1 MSIYRTIK
9 NFIRKYVLGSLRVK
23 LMISSLLPVLF
34 IIALGIISFRMTS
47 DSIKEKVTSSSL
59 QSIKSADE
67 YLKLAMLAI
76 EAKSSET
83 ITSTHVREFF
93 TVDPNTLEL
102 EVRTNLIQSITNFLN
117 AKTINDKF
125 ISRYTIIGEYGF
137 MTSGTG
143 EMYQLHLKDIKD
155 TEFFKKLEEA
165 DGKAV
170 WLGCHEELEIASNID
185 LEKSLKISC
194 SRVLKNPMTNK
205 IFGIVVID
213 IKPEFAKTLLDSINL
228 GEGSEFHII
237 SPDGYDFSND
247 VFNFEGNK
255 RNIAREF
262 SELDFYKEIEN
273 SGLVNGS
280 MNVTYKNEKY
290 IALYSKIPETGFTLV
305 GLIPEATLLAD
316 ANSIRLVTIL
326 AVIFASALAICTGFF
341 MSNGMG
347 NTIKKIM
354 TGAKSVASGNLMV
367 NLKSDRSDE
376 LGVLSNSINSTITGM
391 KELIAKIADSAF
403 TVSASASEVAQV
415 TGQITEIS
423 NNIYAAME
431 EISKGA
437 DEQAADAEESV
448 EKMSQLAER
457 INNVTVS
464 TEKIKELVSIA
475 AKHTVQG
482 LSSMGELDAKAGE
495 TTDITNDILHEIKSL
510 ETHSNN
516 IGMIVNV
523 IREIAEQTNLLSLNA
538 SIEAARAGN
547 MGKGFAVV
555 AHEIKKL
562 AEQSKSAAVEINN
575 IITGIQ
581 KQTSSASEKT
591 QLAED
596 LLKQHKRAVKNT
608 TDCFNNISWSMDDL
622 VKQVDIIL
630 GDVHEMEKYKEDTL
644 KAIMNISSV
653 SQQSA
658 ASVQEI
664 NVLSEE
670 QFMGIQKMAEY
681 VSDLNSVSHN
691 LSESI
696 KVFKI

>member
-1 MSIYRTIK
+1 
-9 NFIRKYVLGSLRVK
+9 
-23 LMISSLLPVLF
+23 
-34 IIALGIISFRMTS
+34 
-47 DSIKEKVTSSSL
+47 
-59 QSIKSADE
+59 
-67 YLKLAMLAI
+67 
-76 EAKSSET
+76 
-83 ITSTHVREFF
+83 
-93 TVDPNTLEL
+93 
-102 EVRTNLIQSITNFLN
+102 
-117 AKTINDKF
+117 
-125 ISRYTIIGEYGF
+125 
-137 MTSGTG
+137 
-143 EMYQLHLKDIKD
+143 
-155 TEFFKKLEEA
+155 
-165 DGKAV
+165 
-170 WLGCHEELEIASNID
+170 
-185 LEKSLKISC
+185 
-194 SRVLKNPMTNK
+194 MTNK

-464 TEKIKELVSIA
+464 TEKLKN
-475 AKHTVQG
+475 
-482 LSSMGELDAKAGE
+482 LSVL
-495 TTDITNDILHEIKSL
+495 LP
-510 ETHSNN
+510 N
-516 IGMIVNV
+516 IPC
-523 IREIAEQTNLLSLNA
+523 
-538 SIEAARAGN
+538 
-547 MGKGFAVV
+547 K
-555 AHEIKKL
+555 
-562 AEQSKSAAVEINN
+562 
-575 IITGIQ
+575 
-581 KQTSSASEKT
+581 
-591 QLAED
+591 
-596 LLKQHKRAVKNT
+596 
-608 TDCFNNISWSMDDL
+608 
-622 VKQVDIIL
+622 
-630 GDVHEMEKYKEDTL
+630 
-644 KAIMNISSV
+644 
-653 SQQSA
+653 
-658 ASVQEI
+658 
-664 NVLSEE
+664 
-670 QFMGIQKMAEY
+670 
-681 VSDLNSVSHN
+681 VSHPWGS
-691 LSESI
+691 LMLKPGKLRI
-696 KVFKI
+696 LQMTYYMR